1 MQRLFGDNKSETTL
15 NSIRIMKRIAYN
27 DLISW
32 KNNINRKPLVLQGAR
47 QVGKTYLV
55 REFGKREYKNLHYLN
70 FEQDAKLSSL
80 FDSSL
85 TPESIINN
93 ISLYFGVKIIAEG
106 ALIFFDEVQI
116 APRVITSLKYFQ
128 EQAPEYHIIAAGSL
142 LGVSMGKASGFPV
155 GKVNFM
161 TLFPMSFKEYLIDIG
176 EDLFLESLNSLE
188 KPAPFPDIIHNK
200 MLSHLK
206 MYLFLGGMPEV
217 IKEYGQNRDIQSV
230 RSIQTDILNAY
241 ERDFSK
247 YTDKNQAIKT
257 SEFWNSIPG
266 QLARENK
273 KFKYQDIKKTA
284 RSNMYEQTIEWL
296 RKSGLV
302 HLAYNVET
310 PKIPLSGYADFS
322 KFKVYMHDV
331 GLLAAK
337 LNISSDQ
344 IVMPDA
350 LFREFNGA
358 FIENFI
364 AQELASSGKNQLY
377 YWTSRSDAEVDFLLE
392 SNQKIF
398 PLEVKSGTSRNT
410 KSLQSYASKY
420 SPDKVF
426 RTSPRNLIQSDNFIN
441 LPLYAVN
448 LLERFS
454 WNRKIKV

>member
-1 MQRLFGDNKSETTL
+1 
-15 NSIRIMKRIAYN
+15 MKRSAYI

-32 KNNINRKPLVLQGAR
+32 KNSLNRKPLVLQGAR

-55 REFGKREYKNLHYLN
+55 KEFGKREYKNLYYLN
-70 FEQDAKLSSL
+70 FEQDPNLASL

-85 TPESIINN
+85 NPEVLINN
-93 ISLYFGVKIIAEG
+93 ISLYIGTKIIAKDT
-106 ALIFFDEVQI
+106 LLFFDEIQI
-116 APRVITSLKYFQ
+116 APRVLSSLKYFR
-128 EQAPEYHIIAAGSL
+128 EQAPDYHIIAAGSL
-142 LGVSMGKASGFPV
+142 LGVSIGKESSFPV
-155 GKVNFM
+155 GMVNFL
-161 TLFPMSFKEYLIDIG
+161 TLYPMSFTEYLTEVG
-176 EDLFLESLNSLE
+176 EYLFTESLSSSDIIT
-188 KPAPFPDIIHNK
+188 PFPEGLHNK

-206 MYLFLGGMPEV
+206 LYLFLGGMPEV
-217 IKEYGQNRDIQSV
+217 IKDYSKNKNIVSA
-230 RSIQTDILNAY
+230 RSIQRDILNAY
-241 ERDFSK
+241 EKDFSK
-247 YTDKNQAIKT
+247 YTEKNQAIRT
-257 SEFWNSIPG
+257 SDFWNSIPN

-273 KFKYQDIKKTA
+273 KFKYQDIKKNA

-296 RKSGLV
+296 RKAGLV

-322 KFKVYMHDV
+322 RFKVYMHDV

-344 IVMPDA
+344 IVLPDV
-350 LFREFNGA
+350 LFREYNGA

-364 AQELASSGKNQLY
+364 AQELASSGKDHLF
-377 YWTSRSDAEVDFLLE
+377 YWTSRSDAEIDFLLE

-426 RTSPRNLIQSDNFIN
+426 RTSPRNFIQSGKFVNI
-441 LPLYAVN
+441 PLYATE
-448 LLERFS
+448 LLKRL
-454 WNRKIKV
+454 V

>member
-1 MQRLFGDNKSETTL
+1 M
-15 NSIRIMKRIAYN
+15 MKRIAYN

-55 REFGKREYKNLHYLN
+55 KEFGKREYKNLYYLN
-70 FEQDAKLSSL
+70 FEQDPNLASLFGSSL
-80 FDSSL
+80 N
-85 TPESIINN
+85 PEVIINN
-93 ISLYFGVKIIAEG
+93 INLYIGTKIIAQDT
-106 ALIFFDEVQI
+106 LLFFDEIQI
-116 APRVITSLKYFQ
+116 APRVLSSLKYFK
-128 EQAPEYHIIAAGSL
+128 EQAPEFHIIAAGSL
-142 LGVSMGKASGFPV
+142 LGVSIGKENSFPV
-155 GKVNFM
+155 GMVNFL
-161 TLFPMSFKEYLIDIG
+161 TLYPMSFSEYLTEVG
-176 EDLFLESLNSLE
+176 EHLFIESLSSLE
-188 KPAPFPDIIHNK
+188 IPAPFPEGIHNK

-217 IKEYGQNRDIQSV
+217 IKDFSQNKNILTV
-230 RSIQTDILNAY
+230 RSIQTDILKAY
-241 ERDFSK
+241 EKDFSK
-247 YTDKNQAIKT
+247 YTEKNQAIKT
-257 SEFWNSIPG
+257 SDFWNSIPN

-273 KFKYQDIKKTA
+273 KFKYQDIKKNA

-296 RKSGLV
+296 RKAGLV
-302 HLAYNVET
+302 HIAYNVET

-322 KFKVYMHDV
+322 RFKVYMHDV

-350 LFREFNGA
+350 LFREFNDA

-364 AQELASSGKNQLY
+364 AQELASSGQNQLF
-377 YWTSRSDAEVDFLLE
+377 YWTSRSDAEIDFLVE

-420 SPDKVF
+420 SPDRVF

-441 LPLYAVN
+441 IPLYAIS
-448 LLERFS
+448 LLKRFS
-454 WNRKIKV
+454 

>member
-1 MQRLFGDNKSETTL
+1 
-15 NSIRIMKRIAYN
+15 MKRIAYN

-55 REFGKREYKNLHYLN
+55 KEFGKREYKNLYYLN
-70 FEQDAKLSSL
+70 FEQDSNLASLFGSSL
-80 FDSSL
+80 N
-85 TPESIINN
+85 PEVIINN
-93 ISLYFGVKIIAEG
+93 INLYFGIKIIAKDT
-106 ALIFFDEVQI
+106 LLFFDEIQI
-116 APRVITSLKYFQ
+116 APRVLTSLKYFK
-128 EQAPEYHIIAAGSL
+128 EQAPDFHIIAAGSL
-142 LGVSMGKASGFPV
+142 LGVSIGKESSFPV
-155 GKVNFM
+155 GMVNFLTLYPM
-161 TLFPMSFKEYLIDIG
+161 TFSEYLTEFG
-176 EDLFLESLNSLE
+176 EDLFIECLSSL
-188 KPAPFPDIIHNK
+188 KIPAPFPDGIHNK
-200 MLSHLK
+200 MLTHLK

-217 IKEYGQNRDIQSV
+217 IKDYSQNKNIVSV
-230 RSIQTDILNAY
+230 RRIQTDILNAY
-241 ERDFSK
+241 EKDFSK

-257 SEFWNSIPG
+257 SDFWNSIPN

-302 HLAYNVET
+302 HLAYNVEA

-364 AQELASSGKNQLY
+364 AQELATGRNQLF
-377 YWTSRSDAEVDFLLE
+377 YWTSRSDAEIDFLVE

-410 KSLQSYASKY
+410 KSLQSYASKNN
-420 SPDKVF
+420 PDKMF
-426 RTSPRNLIQSDNFIN
+426 RTSPRNLIQSGNFVNI
-441 LPLYAVN
+441 PLYAIQ
-448 LLERFS
+448 LL
-454 WNRKIKV
+454 KGLI

>member
-1 MQRLFGDNKSETTL
+1 
-15 NSIRIMKRIAYN
+15 MKRNAYN

-32 KNNINRKPLVLQGAR
+32 KKNKNRKPLVLQGAR

-55 REFGKREYKNLHYLN
+55 KEFGNREYKNLHYLN
-70 FEQDAKLSSL
+70 FEQDDNLSSL
-80 FDSSL
+80 FEASL

-93 ISLYFGVKIIAEG
+93 ISLYIGVRIIAG
-106 ALIFFDEVQI
+106 DTLIFFDEIQI
-116 APRVITSLKYFQ
+116 APRVLTSLKYFQ
-128 EQAPEYHIIAAGSL
+128 EQAPEFHIIAAGSL
-142 LGVSMGKASGFPV
+142 LGVSMGKESGFPV
-155 GKVNFM
+155 GKVNFL
-161 TLFPMSFKEYLIDIG
+161 TLFPMSFTEYLIEVG
-176 EDLFLESLNSLE
+176 EDLFMERLKSLE
-188 KPAPFPDIIHNK
+188 KPSPFPDAIHNK

-217 IKEYGQNRDIQSV
+217 IKEYMLTRDIENV
-230 RSIQTDILNAY
+230 RRTQTDILNAY

-247 YTDKNQAIKT
+247 YTDKFQAIKT

-273 KFKYQDIKKTA
+273 KFKYKDIRKSA

-296 RKSGLV
+296 RKAGLV
-302 HLAYNVET
+302 QIAYNIST
-310 PKIPLSGYADFS
+310 PKMPLSGYADFS
-322 KFKVYMHDV
+322 KFKVYMNDV

-364 AQELASSGKNQLY
+364 AQELASSGEGHLY
-377 YWTSRSDAEVDFLLE
+377 YWTSKSDAEVDFLVE
-392 SNQKIF
+392 SNQKII

-426 RTSPRNLIQSDNFIN
+426 RTSPRNLIQADNFIN
-441 LPLYAVN
+441 IPLYAIN
-448 LLERFS
+448 LLTQFS
-454 WNRKIKV
+454 

>member
-1 MQRLFGDNKSETTL
+1 
-15 NSIRIMKRIAYN
+15 MKRIAYN

-55 REFGKREYKNLHYLN
+55 KEFGKREYKNLYYLN
-70 FEQDAKLSSL
+70 FEQDPNLASLFGSSL
-80 FDSSL
+80 N
-85 TPESIINN
+85 PEVIINN
-93 ISLYFGVKIIAEG
+93 INLYFGTNIIANDT
-106 ALIFFDEVQI
+106 LLFFDEI
-116 APRVITSLKYFQ
+116 LTSLKYFK
-128 EQAPEYHIIAAGSL
+128 EQAPDFHIIAAGSL
-142 LGVSMGKASGFPV
+142 LGVSIGKESSFPV
-155 GKVNFM
+155 GMVNFL
-161 TLFPMSFKEYLIDIG
+161 TLYPMSFSEYLTELG
-176 EDLFLESLNSLE
+176 EDLFIESLSSLE
-188 KPAPFPDIIHNK
+188 IPAPFPDGIHNK

-217 IKEYGQNRDIQSV
+217 INDYSQNKNIVSV
-230 RSIQTDILNAY
+230 RNIQTDILNAY
-241 ERDFSK
+241 EKDFSK
-247 YTDKNQAIKT
+247 YTEKNQAIKT
-257 SEFWNSIPG
+257 SDFWNSIPN

-273 KFKYQDIKKTA
+273 KFKYKDIKKTA
-284 RSNMYEQTIEWL
+284 RSVMYEQTIEWL
-296 RKSGLV
+296 RKAGLI
-302 HLAYNVET
+302 HIAYNVET

-364 AQELASSGKNQLY
+364 AQELASSGKNHLF
-377 YWTSRSDAEVDFLLE
+377 YWTSRSDAEIDFLLE

-410 KSLQSYASKY
+410 KSLQSYASKNN
-420 SPDKVF
+420 PDKIF
-426 RTSPRNLIQSDNFIN
+426 RTSPRNLIQSGNFVNI
-441 LPLYAVN
+441 PLYAIK
-448 LLERFS
+448 LLEGL
-454 WNRKIKV
+454 I

>member
-1 MQRLFGDNKSETTL
+1 
-15 NSIRIMKRIAYN
+15 MKRIAYN

-55 REFGKREYKNLHYLN
+55 KEFGKREYKNLYYLN
-70 FEQDAKLSSL
+70 FEQDSNLASLFGSSL
-80 FDSSL
+80 N
-85 TPESIINN
+85 PEDIINN
-93 ISLYFGVKIIAEG
+93 ISLYFGTKIIANDT
-106 ALIFFDEVQI
+106 LLFFDEIQI
-116 APRVITSLKYFQ
+116 APRVLTSLKYFK
-128 EQAPEYHIIAAGSL
+128 EQAPDFHIIAAGSL
-142 LGVSMGKASGFPV
+142 LGVSIGKEGSFPV
-155 GKVNFM
+155 GMVNFL
-161 TLFPMSFKEYLIDIG
+161 TLYPMSFSEYLTEVG
-176 EDLFLESLNSLE
+176 EDLFLDSLSSLE
-188 KPAPFPDIIHNK
+188 KPAPFPDGIHDK
-200 MLSHLK
+200 MLTHLK

-217 IKEYGQNRDIQSV
+217 IKEYGRNKDIQYA

-247 YTDKNQAIKT
+247 YTERNQAIKT

-284 RSNMYEQTIEWL
+284 RTNMYEQTIEWL
-296 RKSGLV
+296 RKAGLV
-302 HLAYNVET
+302 HLTYNVET

-337 LNISSDQ
+337 LNVSSDQ
-344 IVMPDA
+344 IVKPDA

-364 AQELASSGKNQLY
+364 AQELASSGKNQLF
-377 YWTSRSDAEVDFLLE
+377 YWTSRSDAEVDFLVE
-392 SNQKIF
+392 SNQKII
-398 PLEVKSGTSRNT
+398 PLEVKSGTSRNI

-420 SPDKVF
+420 SPEKVF

-441 LPLYAVN
+441 IPLYAIN
-448 LLERFS
+448 LLKRFS
-454 WNRKIKV
+454 